1 MASPAHSAMSDRPW
15 VNTLISRGC
24 SCRHAIVLKGH
35 EKINLQ
41 CKCHII
47 ETEHEAN
54 SGKPRKHIR
63 SRKDGR
69 YAGMANSGIPSCCL
83 ALLDQ
88 VSSKT
93 PGPPAMWNFRPC
105 STSHTHTHTHARAP
119 ISGFWC
125 SNSGKHN
132 SASIAR
138 AHSIRAASAAR
149 PGQDPRQAVQQARRE
164 LRNSSSQVRLVLPN
178 SRRTVFR
185 PTDGRRLA
193 KCIEG
198 LSKECKLSTSQV
210 ARSAENT

>member
-1 MASPAHSAMSDRPW
+1 MPNTHTQTDTHRHTHTHKHTNTQTHTQTHAHTHTQTHTHTH
-15 VNTLISRGC
+15 TLISRGC

-105 STSHTHTHTHARAP
+105 SRTLHTHGAP
-119 ISGFWC
+119 TGATSLVQGPL
-125 SNSGKHN
+125 SL
-132 SASIAR
+132 ASINCAR
-138 AHSIRAASAAR
+138 KSC
-149 PGQDPRQAVQQARRE
+149 GD
-164 LRNSSSQVRLVLPN
+164 
-178 SRRTVFR
+178 
-185 PTDGRRLA
+185 D
-193 KCIEG
+193 
-198 LSKECKLSTSQV
+198 
-210 ARSAENT
+210 

>member
-1 MASPAHSAMSDRPW
+1 MAQAAWRSLVSSSPQRRRQRVREPRRGGRGPNGTNGRPGKPDTH
-15 VNTLISRGC
+15 TLISRGC

-105 STSHTHTHTHARAP
+105 SRTLHTHGAP
-119 ISGFWC
+119 TGATSLVQGPL
-125 SNSGKHN
+125 SL
-132 SASIAR
+132 ASINCAR
-138 AHSIRAASAAR
+138 KSC
-149 PGQDPRQAVQQARRE
+149 GD
-164 LRNSSSQVRLVLPN
+164 
-178 SRRTVFR
+178 
-185 PTDGRRLA
+185 D
-193 KCIEG
+193 
-198 LSKECKLSTSQV
+198 
-210 ARSAENT
+210 

>member
-105 STSHTHTHTHARAP
+105 SRTLHTHTHTHTEPQLGR
-119 ISGFWC
+119 
-125 SNSGKHN
+125 
-132 SASIAR
+132 
-138 AHSIRAASAAR
+138 
-149 PGQDPRQAVQQARRE
+149 
-164 LRNSSSQVRLVLPN
+164 
-178 SRRTVFR
+178 SRK
-185 PTDGRRLA
+185 GERRLERGETKPQLRQ
-193 KCIEG
+193 KCVNGANACEHKG
-198 LSKECKLSTSQV
+198 VLRGACQV
-210 ARSAENT
+210 AS

>member
-105 STSHTHTHTHARAP
+105 SRTLHTHGAPTGATSLKTTTAAKMRQWCKCMRAQRGSQRCLS
-119 ISGFWC
+119 SGLM
-125 SNSGKHN
+125 KVPH
-132 SASIAR
+132 
-138 AHSIRAASAAR
+138 
-149 PGQDPRQAVQQARRE
+149 
-164 LRNSSSQVRLVLPN
+164 
-178 SRRTVFR
+178 
-185 PTDGRRLA
+185 
-193 KCIEG
+193 
-198 LSKECKLSTSQV
+198 V
-210 ARSAENT
+210 AMPMNLN

>member
-105 STSHTHTHTHARAP
+105 SRTLHTHTHTHTRTHARTHMHAP
-119 ISGFWC
+119 TI
-125 SNSGKHN
+125 
-132 SASIAR
+132 
-138 AHSIRAASAAR
+138 AHSRTHTHTHTHTHSQKQTHTQTQGAFA
-149 PGQDPRQAVQQARRE
+149 PG
-164 LRNSSSQVRLVLPN
+164 
-178 SRRTVFR
+178 
-185 PTDGRRLA
+185 
-193 KCIEG
+193 
-198 LSKECKLSTSQV
+198 
-210 ARSAENT
+210 

>member
-1 MASPAHSAMSDRPW
+1 MAHTHTHTHTH
-15 VNTLISRGC
+15 TLISRGC

-105 STSHTHTHTHARAP
+105 SRTLHTHTHTHRKGVKQNHNCGKNASMVQMHA
-119 ISGFWC
+119 STKGFSEVPVKWP
-125 SNSGKHN
+125 HE
-132 SASIAR
+132 SASCGYADE
-138 AHSIRAASAAR
+138 S
-149 PGQDPRQAVQQARRE
+149 E
-164 LRNSSSQVRLVLPN
+164 LNSSETKASINTPN
-178 SRRTVFR
+178 CRV
-185 PTDGRRLA
+185 G
-193 KCIEG
+193 
-198 LSKECKLSTSQV
+198 V
-210 ARSAENT
+210 

>member
-1 MASPAHSAMSDRPW
+1 MGTCRNRGSCKIVVFLYTTISVPSSSNHANTHTHIQTHIHTHTHTH
-15 VNTLISRGC
+15 TLISRGC

-105 STSHTHTHTHARAP
+105 SRTLHTHTHTHGAP
-119 ISGFWC
+119 TGAISQGREKV
-125 SNSGKHN
+125 GK
-132 SASIAR
+132 
-138 AHSIRAASAAR
+138 
-149 PGQDPRQAVQQARRE
+149 G
-164 LRNSSSQVRLVLPN
+164 
-178 SRRTVFR
+178 
-185 PTDGRRLA
+185 
-193 KCIEG
+193 
-198 LSKECKLSTSQV
+198 
-210 ARSAENT
+210 

>member
-1 MASPAHSAMSDRPW
+1 MSDRPW

-105 STSHTHTHTHARAP
+105 SRTLHTHTHTHVKQNHNCGKNASMVQMHA
-119 ISGFWC
+119 STKGFSEVPVKWP
-125 SNSGKHN
+125 HE
-132 SASIAR
+132 SASCGYADE
-138 AHSIRAASAAR
+138 S
-149 PGQDPRQAVQQARRE
+149 E
-164 LRNSSSQVRLVLPN
+164 LNSSETKASINTPN
-178 SRRTVFR
+178 CRV
-185 PTDGRRLA
+185 GA
-193 KCIEG
+193 
-198 LSKECKLSTSQV
+198 
-210 ARSAENT
+210 

>member
-1 MASPAHSAMSDRPW
+1 MPRHSTQTNKHAHAHAHAHAHHAHTRAHTHTGTQAHAHTSTRKHARTRAHTHASTHARARTRIRTQTHTHTHTH
-15 VNTLISRGC
+15 TLISRGC

-105 STSHTHTHTHARAP
+105 SRTLHTHGAP
-119 ISGFWC
+119 AGATSLAQGPL
-125 SNSGKHN
+125 SL
-132 SASIAR
+132 ASINCAR
-138 AHSIRAASAAR
+138 KSC
-149 PGQDPRQAVQQARRE
+149 GD
-164 LRNSSSQVRLVLPN
+164 
-178 SRRTVFR
+178 
-185 PTDGRRLA
+185 D
-193 KCIEG
+193 
-198 LSKECKLSTSQV
+198 
-210 ARSAENT
+210 

>member
-105 STSHTHTHTHARAP
+105 SRTLHTHTHTHR
-119 ISGFWC
+119 
-125 SNSGKHN
+125 HT
-132 SASIAR
+132 
-138 AHSIRAASAAR
+138 
-149 PGQDPRQAVQQARRE
+149 
-164 LRNSSSQVRLVLPN
+164 
-178 SRRTVFR
+178 RTHTETYTHTET
-185 PTDGRRLA
+185 PTHTHTHTHTTHTHTLF
-193 KCIEG
+193 G
-198 LSKECKLSTSQV
+198 LIV
-210 ARSAENT
+210 